1 MIDMHSLCYIVII
14 SYWLRAQMRLFG
26 IVQLFGLKAPEMQLQ
41 WRCNC
46 WAGEL
51 EAGWSGA
58 WWACCTKSTKLKGF
72 ESRAVRPLLNHAR
85 SSGSLCAFHTTFGDH
100 CALLKRVF
108 GGDCPFK
115 HQNLREV
122 TAQKCQNCCNFCWKV
137 CSSIVYFQIFLCW
150 LLSYS
155 VITSSLPEDPSQS
168 WRFPLKQRDVVTSRP
183 IKAHLV
189 RLKYIYVV
197 LHSFFWELSLKVF

>member
-1 MIDMHSLCYIVII
+1 MECISNCLANANKFDQQWLTFSLCYIVII

-26 IVQLFGLKAPEMQLQ
+26 KVQLFGLKAPEMQLQ

-51 EAGWSGA
+51 EAEGGAAA

-108 GGDCPFK
+108 GGACPFK

-122 TAQKCQNCCNFCWKV
+122 TAQKCQNCRNFWLKSLLIYSLSPNIFV
-137 CSSIVYFQIFLCW
+137 LGVKLFSDHFLFTRGSISKLEV
-150 LLSYS
+150 S
-155 VITSSLPEDPSQS
+155 
-168 WRFPLKQRDVVTSRP
+168 
-183 IKAHLV
+183 IKTEGCGH
-189 RLKYIYVV
+189 
-197 LHSFFWELSLKVF
+197 